1 MTVVRLLGA
10 SLLLAAGIV
19 FLRSYGK
26 YERERIKTACS
37 LLAFLRRAT
46 DEARA
51 YLTPISEIVS
61 STEDELLIERG
72 FVSEYK
78 QTLSLSS
85 AYKRVAGRYSGR
97 VFSLLEEALSRLGG
111 RIPSPM
117 DNAEIDRIS
126 AEAEIERECAE
137 KNIKIRG
144 TLTIAAVLGIIILFL

>member
-26 YERERIKTACS
+26 YERERIKTAYS

-78 QTLSLSS
+78 ETLSLSS

-126 AEAEIERECAE
+126 AEAEVEGECVER
-137 KNIKIRG
+137 NIKIRG

>member
-78 QTLSLSS
+78 ETLSLSS

-126 AEAEIERECAE
+126 AEAEVERESA
-137 KNIKIRG
+137 KRNIKIRG